1 MTIPKRILIVDDDP
15 GIHRLLDGALHSEDR
30 QIDSSFNGD
39 EALAKIKTVPYDLV
53 LADVQMPGM
62 NGLALLECIR
72 RICPATK
79 VLVMT
84 VENSPDNIVRAIRKH
99 AFSFFSKPF
108 PMSSFAEMVKCGLKS
123 TEWEDDIEVTSAQLN
138 WIGLHLRCK
147 VEAADRIVQF
157 LRELASDLSQTD
169 QENLATA
176 LREIL
181 MNAIEHGGGSDPRQK
196 VTVTYVRG
204 SRSLIYYVRDPG
216 PGFSFEDLSHAA
228 VSNPPD
234 SPFEH
239 ADIRERMG
247 LRPGGFGILLTR
259 KLVDEL
265 IYNET
270 GNEVLLIKYLPDA
283 VAG

>member
-15 GIHRLLDGALHSEDR
+15 GIHRLLGDALHSEDR
-30 QIDSSFNGD
+30 QIDSSFDGD
-39 EALAKIKTVPYDLV
+39 DALARIKKVPYALV
-53 LADVQMPGM
+53 LADVQMPGL
-62 NGLALLECIR
+62 NGLALLECVR

-84 VENSPDNIVRAIRKH
+84 VENSPENVVWAIRKH

-108 PMSSFAEMVKCGLKS
+108 PISSLSEMVKTGLKS
-123 TEWEDDIEVTSAQLN
+123 IEWEDDIEVTSAHPN
-138 WIGLHLRCK
+138 WIALRLRCK
-147 VEAADRIVQF
+147 VDAVDRIVQF
-157 LRELASDLSQTD
+157 LRELAPDLSQGE

-181 MNAIEHGGGSDPRQK
+181 MNATEHGGGSDPRQE
-196 VTVTYVRG
+196 VIVTYVRG
-204 SRSLIYYVRDPG
+204 SRSLVYYVRDPG
-216 PGFSFEDLSHAA
+216 AGFSFEDLSHDA

-270 GNEVLLIKYLPDA
+270 GNEVLLIKYLP
-283 VAG
+283 